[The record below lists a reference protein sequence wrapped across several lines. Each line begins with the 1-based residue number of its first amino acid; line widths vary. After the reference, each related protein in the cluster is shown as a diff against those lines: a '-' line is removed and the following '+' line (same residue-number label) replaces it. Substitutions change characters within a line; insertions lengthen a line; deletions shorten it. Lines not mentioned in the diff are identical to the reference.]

1 MWRCMLH
8 TKMIIM
14 IIIKIMINHDDDDC
28 GNECDDSLLYGEHE
42 KDSEDDDCK
51 DRADHHHH
59 QETDK
64 GSWRNTVQNLYVRIC
79 HGYNLWTRAFQIL
92 TKRAQKAQH
101 ADLLGWFGSSSLLP
115 EICKLNLGAV
125 SIA

>member
-1 MWRCMLH
+1 
-8 TKMIIM
+8 
-14 IIIKIMINHDDDDC
+14 MINHDDDDC
-28 GNECDDSLLYGEHE
+28 DNECDDSLLYGEHE

-79 HGYNLWTRAFQIL
+79 PGYNL
-92 TKRAQKAQH
+92 
-101 ADLLGWFGSSSLLP
+101 
-115 EICKLNLGAV
+115 
-125 SIA
+125 